1 MEMLIVATGIACASM
16 GGVFFAF
23 SSFVMPGLERL
34 PPAQGIAAMQ
44 SINITAV
51 TPVFMSALFGTAV
64 ACLAVLA
71 AAVADQGGAGSVYL
85 ISGSLAYLIGAIVV
99 TMICNVPLNNAVAA
113 ADATSSEAAVVWATY
128 LQRWTAWNH
137 LRTLA
142 SLIAAGLLMMA
153 FAAGQ

>member
-1 MEMLIVATGIACASM
+1 MEMLIVATAIACASM

-23 SSFVMPGLERL
+23 SSFVMPGLRRL

-71 AAVADQGGAGSVYL
+71 AAVANQGGAGSVYL

-99 TMICNVPLNNAVAA
+99 TMIFNVPLNNAVAA

-128 LQRWTAWNH
+128 LRRWTAWNH

-142 SLIAAGLLMMA
+142 SLIAASLLMMA